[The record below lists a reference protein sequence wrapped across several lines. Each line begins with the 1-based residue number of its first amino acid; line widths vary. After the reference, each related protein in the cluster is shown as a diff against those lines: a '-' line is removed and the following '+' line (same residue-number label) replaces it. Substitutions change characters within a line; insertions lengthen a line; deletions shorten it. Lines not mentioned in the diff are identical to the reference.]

1 MLMTKLHIIILSL
14 VCLVIFSSTGQAA
27 VNFWGA
33 IIELK
38 DVPTSAWRYGVLGN
52 KLIVTMVNDNSKAKQ
67 SGFKLGDI
75 ILSLD
80 GKDVVLY
87 KDLIELSDGKH
98 TINVLNKKYQVQSLV
113 IDISSTKI
121 HNIKQKNND
130 SNLPPIAVNDDVLAG
145 KYGKSDVNSKKKKRT
160 YQECMDDELANAN
173 TYEFYLN
180 KPNARGGDYGRAQRI
195 CDEEFG
201 RRTGISVE
209 RLY

>member
-1 MLMTKLHIIILSL
+1 MLIIRLHIIIFCF
-14 VCLVIFSSTGQAA
+14 VCVLFYSSTGLAA
-27 VNFWGA
+27 MNFMGA

-75 ILSLD
+75 MLSLD
-80 GKDVVLY
+80 DKNVVLY
-87 KDLIELSDGKH
+87 KDLVELSDGKH
-98 TINVLNKKYQVQSLV
+98 TIKVLNKKYQIESLV
-113 IDISSTKI
+113 IDISTKKI
-121 HNIKQKNND
+121 NNVKQND
-130 SNLPPIAVNDDVLAG
+130 KDPKLPPIVVNDDVLSG
-145 KYGKSDVNSKKKKRT
+145 KYGKSELNNKKNKRS

-173 TYEFYLN
+173 TYEYYLN